1 MLAIGQAQLFVQG
14 IQNGSGLTDKTGIYV
29 DDSIETVSLGKLE
42 KGENTI
48 VLSRS
53 FGKVS
58 TLEAVYLLGDFGV
71 ELNGRTYTVTA
82 PVRELEFGDWTR
94 QGLPFYGGN
103 VTYKCVVEG
112 NDEELSVMIPHFAQ
126 PVCTVGVDGVRTGT
140 VALSPYTAPL
150 GKLSKGKHLV
160 EITAFGN
167 RFNTFASLHMADP
180 AARWYGPD
188 AWRRKG
194 TRFSYEYNVKPSGI
208 ITAPTLVKFE

>member
-1 MLAIGQAQLFVQG
+1 MV
-14 IQNGSGLTDKTGIYV
+14 KTGVYV

-48 VLSRS
+48 ILSRS

-71 ELNGRTYTVTA
+71 DLNGRNYKITA

-103 VTYKCVVEG
+103 VTYKCKVNG
-112 NDEELSVMIPHFAQ
+112 NGDELGVMIPHFAQ
-126 PVCTVGVDGVRTGT
+126 PVCTVSVDGKRVGT
-140 VALSPYTAPL
+140 VALAPYTATL
-150 GKLSKGKHLV
+150 GKLTEGEHLV

-167 RFNTFASLHMADP
+167 RFNTFAALHMADP
-180 AARWYGPD
+180 ACLWYGPD

-194 TRFSYEYNVKPSGI
+194 TRWSYEYNVKPSGI
-208 ITAPTLVKFE
+208 TAAPILVQFVCDKL